1 MNKQPIYPIY
11 NVIVRQ
17 DGEEIIIGSSEMLG
31 NVFNVTAK
39 EIERGADEV
48 IIRKS
53 DFVVD
58 ARLES
63 MLT

>member
-1 MNKQPIYPIY
+1 MEQPIYPIY

-17 DGEEIIIGSSEMLG
+17 DGEDVIVGSSEMLG
-31 NVFNVTAK
+31 NIFNVAAL
-39 EIERGADEV
+39 EIQRGAEEV

-53 DFVVD
+53 DLVVD

-63 MLT
+63 MLK

>member
-1 MNKQPIYPIY
+1 MEQPIYPIY

-17 DGEEIIIGSSEMLG
+17 DGEDVIVGSSEMLG
-31 NVFNVTAK
+31 NIFNVAGL
-39 EIERGADEV
+39 EIQRGAEEV

-53 DFVVD
+53 DLVVD

-63 MLT
+63 MLK

>member
-1 MNKQPIYPIY
+1 MEQPIYPIY

-17 DGEEIIIGSSEMLG
+17 DGEDVIVYSSEMLG
-31 NVFNVTAK
+31 NIFNVAGL
-39 EIERGADEV
+39 EIQRGADEV

-53 DFVVD
+53 DLVVD

-63 MLT
+63 ILR